1 MMDRARLRQL
11 GAELRRLHDGPATL
25 VLPNAWDAASA
36 RLVERAGFGAIA
48 TTSSGVNASL
58 GYADGDVVPPDEMF
72 AAVRRIAAAVGL
84 PLTADLEGGYGLPAG
99 ELVER
104 LLDAGG
110 VGLNLEDTRRGGAS
124 GADPLI
130 EPERQAE
137 RLAAVRAAA
146 DAAGVPIV
154 LNARIDVFLRRS
166 GPLAP
171 MVEEALDRAHQYVA
185 AGADCVFPIFIADDD
200 AIARFVAEAGAPVNV
215 LLRPGVPPLARLVQL
230 GVRRVSLGGGL
241 AKLAMIAAEAA
252 VARLRDGDASAFE
265 TR

>member
-1 MMDRARLRQL
+1 
-11 GAELRRLHDGPATL
+11 
-25 VLPNAWDAASA
+25 
-36 RLVERAGFGAIA
+36 
-48 TTSSGVNASL
+48 
-58 GYADGDVVPPDEMF
+58 
-72 AAVRRIAAAVGL
+72 
-84 PLTADLEGGYGLPAG
+84 
-99 ELVER
+99 
-104 LLDAGG
+104 
-110 VGLNLEDTRRGGAS
+110 
-124 GADPLI
+124 
-130 EPERQAE
+130 
-137 RLAAVRAAA
+137 
-146 DAAGVPIV
+146 V

-241 AKLAMIAAEAA
+241 AKLAMSAAEAA